1 MAWEEI
7 PEGDQMV
14 MAINKEGEI
23 TMSRWEQGEETGEP
37 WQEVQ
42 GRQHRSKEEREL
54 AREERQWREGMRGMI
69 PSIRH
74 MIEDRIGRVKELRLT
89 VQERMEWLGED
100 GFDVEEGE
108 EVEWD
113 YELHEVEE
121 ELDELMRNA
130 RMVRRKLRTR
140 VGIEAMMGMVEWEQ
154 EHGSPLGKEQ
164 LKEEVEF
171 LLGKQRE
178 LVAGG
183 EGNQRLAS
191 Y

>member
-1 MAWEEI
+1 
-7 PEGDQMV
+7 
-14 MAINKEGEI
+14 
-23 TMSRWEQGEETGEP
+23 
-37 WQEVQ
+37 
-42 GRQHRSKEEREL
+42 
-54 AREERQWREGMRGMI
+54 
-69 PSIRH
+69 
-74 MIEDRIGRVKELRLT
+74 
-89 VQERMEWLGED
+89 LGED

-108 EVEWD
+108 EAEWD